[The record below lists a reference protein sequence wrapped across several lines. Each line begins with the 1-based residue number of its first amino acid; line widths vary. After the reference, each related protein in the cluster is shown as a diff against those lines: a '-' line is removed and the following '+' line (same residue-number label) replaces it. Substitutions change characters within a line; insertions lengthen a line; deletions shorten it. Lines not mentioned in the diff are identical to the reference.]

1 MQKIDKIYFDVDGV
15 LRGTASPKEDIIAL
29 LRYCLDY
36 YGDSLYWLTTHC
48 KYGANRAPEALRG
61 VLPDDLVD
69 ELKVKVHPT
78 DWENL
83 KTEAVDLDSDF
94 VWFDDHL
101 FDSEKQIL
109 AANYVLD
116 GFFQM
121 DYRDPKMAKKAL
133 NFLQQFN
140 PNQSS

>member
-29 LRYCLDY
+29 LRYCLDN

-48 KYGANRAPEALRG
+48 KYGVNHAPEALRG
-61 VLPDDLVD
+61 ELPDDLVN
-69 ELKVKVHPT
+69 ELKDKVHPT

-83 KTEAVDLDSDF
+83 KTEAIDLDSDF
-94 VWFDDHL
+94 IWFDDNL
-101 FDSEKQIL
+101 FESEKQIL
-109 AANYVLD
+109 ATNYVLD
-116 GFFQM
+116 GFFPM
-121 DYRDPKMAKKAL
+121 DFRDPKMARKAL

-140 PNQSS
+140 LDQSS

>member
-48 KYGANRAPEALRG
+48 KNGVNRAPEALRG
-61 VLPDDLVD
+61 TLPDELVD
-69 ELKVKVHPT
+69 ELRLKVHPT

-94 VWFDDHL
+94 IWFDDHL

-116 GFFQM
+116 GFFKM
-121 DYRDPKMAKKAL
+121 DFRDPYMAKKAL